1 MFLKNCQEE
10 ATRFL
15 VISRKQPSL
24 SKCYKVYF
32 VQLLLLN
39 DTQVFCSFSSAI
51 FFEIYQL
58 EYTTF
63 YLGSCQRP
71 YHAEHTGSRPITEVK
86 QHRASSVL
94 GWETAWE
101 HGVLLAFYFFQYMK
115 WNWNYRRFLHI
126 TILQQYQY
134 MYHLQIGQ
142 NLCIVPFKLLYR
154 LQCMSYIVLFYL
166 VM

>member
-1 MFLKNCQEE
+1 MLHIELQYSSKIIIVVVFINRQFIYL
-10 ATRFL
+10 
-15 VISRKQPSL
+15 L
-24 SKCYKVYF
+24 SSNY
-32 VQLLLLN
+32 L
-39 DTQVFCSFSSAI
+39 FSSFI
-51 FFEIYQL
+51 TIIIDKL
-58 EYTTF
+58 KSWISS
-63 YLGSCQRP
+63 LLPCQRP

-115 WNWNYRRFLHI
+115 WNWNYRRFLHS